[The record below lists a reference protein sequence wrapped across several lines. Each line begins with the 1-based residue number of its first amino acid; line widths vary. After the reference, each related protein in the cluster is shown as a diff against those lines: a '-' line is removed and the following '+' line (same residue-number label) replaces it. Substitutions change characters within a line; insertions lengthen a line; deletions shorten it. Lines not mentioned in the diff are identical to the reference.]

1 MTEVTLTVNGKK
13 YTQDVFDH
21 VLLADFIREK
31 LKLTGTH
38 FAVSYTQLTLPT
50 ILLV

>member
-38 FAVSYTQLTLPT
+38 IGCDTS
-50 ILLV
+50 